1 MSEAAL
7 HLPTIAE
14 EVAGMAQEGTCSSD
28 PMLEAMALGV
38 APAIVDYA
46 GPGELATEG
55 VGRKV
60 PIGPRARIVADF
72 GALLEEM
79 AADVP
84 GALAMGAAAQR
95 AAAEHELAELEQE

>member
-1 MSEAAL
+1 
-7 HLPTIAE
+7 
-14 EVAGMAQEGTCSSD
+14 
-28 PMLEAMALGV
+28 MALGV

-84 GALAMGAAAQR
+84 GALAMGAAAR
-95 AAAEHELAELEQE
+95 ARVEAAFTWDRKAEQVRDVYDWALGRRTDKPAPV